1 MGDWTKP
8 IMRDSWY
15 VIFSLLWLAIGFG
28 WLLFVTFAE

>member
-1 MGDWTKP
+1 M
-8 IMRDSWY
+8 MRDSWY